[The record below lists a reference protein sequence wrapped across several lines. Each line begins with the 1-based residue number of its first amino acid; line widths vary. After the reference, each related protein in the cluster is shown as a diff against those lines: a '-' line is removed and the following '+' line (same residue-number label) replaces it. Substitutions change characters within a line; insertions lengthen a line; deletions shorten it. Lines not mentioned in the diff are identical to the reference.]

1 MAKYAD
7 AALGALAGVTDIAT
21 GIGGLVLGA
30 QQIQLQKE
38 ALRQNE
44 QIIDINRMS
53 AQATAVANLG
63 SLALAANR
71 IVNMRD
77 QLEQVGMTG
86 GQINQILMASGASTG
101 NPNFAAAPSA
111 GMNNFNRMY
120 ASDPTTRRY
129 IANGQIQTLTNG
141 VGARLAR
148 PSTNKPD
155 MILGWDNPAAGASP
169 LGTIRSVSS
178 LSSIRT
184 VPSLRSLSWDGYY
197 GPASPAGSVR
207 SVRSS
212 AHSATSV

>member
-1 MAKYAD
+1 MAKYVD
-7 AALGALAGVTDIAT
+7 AALGAVTGLTDIAT

-30 QQIQLQKE
+30 QQLQLQKE
-38 ALRQNE
+38 ALKQNE
-44 QIIDINRMS
+44 QIISINKMS
-53 AQATAVANLG
+53 AQATAAANLG

-86 GQINQILMASGASTG
+86 GQINEILMTSGASTG
-101 NPNFAAAPSA
+101 NPNFVGAPSA

-129 IANGQIQTLTNG
+129 IANGQILTLTNG
-141 VGARLAR
+141 VSALRAR
-148 PSTNKPD
+148 PSASKPD

-169 LGTIRSVSS
+169 FGTIRSVSS

-184 VPSLRSLSWDGYY
+184 VPSLRSMSWDGYY

-207 SVRSS
+207 SARSS
-212 AHSATSV
+212 ANSATSV

>member
-7 AALGALAGVTDIAT
+7 AALGAAAGLTDIAT
-21 GIGGLVLGA
+21 GIGGLILGA
-30 QQIQLQKE
+30 QHLQLQKE

-44 QIIDINRMS
+44 QVIDINRMS

-86 GQINQILMASGASTG
+86 GQINEIIMTSGASTG
-101 NPNFAAAPSA
+101 NPNFVAAPPA

-148 PSTNKPD
+148 PSASRPD

-184 VPSLRSLSWDGYY
+184 TPSLRSLSWDGYY

-207 SVRSS
+207 STRSS